1 VRHLDLDRSATK
13 PSSDTPAAPPAL
25 HDRAFDNLR
34 FIRQTMERAG
44 SFTAVSGLAVVGAG
58 AIAVVAAVLA
68 ARQGSLTA
76 WVGVWVGAA
85 VLAMVESVALS
96 ALKARALGLP
106 LTSGPGRKAAL
117 AFTPALV
124 AGALLTLALFPTGR
138 ANLLAGAWLLL
149 YGAGVAAGGALS
161 VPIVPVLGLACMAV
175 GAGALFAP
183 PDLANWFM
191 LAGFGGLHL
200 GFGIAIARRYGG

>member
-1 VRHLDLDRSATK
+1 VRHLDLDRTSMRR
-13 PSSDTPAAPPAL
+13 DTPPEPPAL
-25 HDRAFDNLR
+25 HDRALDNLR
-34 FIRQTMERAG
+34 FIRETMERAG
-44 SFTAVSGLAVVGAG
+44 SFTAVSGLGTGGAG
-58 AIAVVAAVLA
+58 AIAVIAAVLA
-68 ARQGSLTA
+68 ARQSSLTA

-85 VLAMVESVALS
+85 VLAMLESAALS
-96 ALKARALGLP
+96 VRKARALGLP
-106 LTSGPGRKAAL
+106 LVSGPGRKAAL

-124 AGALLTLALFPTGR
+124 AGALLTLALLPTGQ
-138 ANLLAGAWLLL
+138 ANLLAGTWLLL

-183 PDLANWFM
+183 AGLANWFM